1 MQIQIDKSKK
11 TPLYRQITEQI
22 QAQII
27 SGEIPDGFQFPS
39 ERQLA
44 DTLGVNR
51 TTVLNAYKELKADGL
66 LASHVGRGTT
76 AVRGTDQKIRKTDSR
91 REPMWEYLFSD
102 YLKNRDTFDVNKYLE
117 MANQKDVISFAAG
130 IASFENPPV
139 RAFKGIE
146 HELLSNPKGML
157 VSPVAGFS
165 SLRKVMASY
174 MQKRSCFCHPSEIM
188 LVSGAQE
195 GIDLA
200 ARAFLN
206 PGDIVLIEEPSF
218 FPAIQSFRSMGA
230 RLMAVPMEHDG
241 MDVRILEQ
249 LLMRYHPKLIYT
261 MPTYHNPCGVTM
273 STAKRVRL
281 LELATKYSVPV
292 LEDDPYSE
300 LSFEGQTTAPL
311 KSMDTNG
318 NVIYLSSFSKTIY
331 PGLRL
336 GWICADRKL
345 IHHFSGIRQLI
356 DLHSCCISQQIVER
370 FIVNGEME
378 KYVELIRKKLYD
390 NKSIF
395 AGALKGDIYRK
406 ELSYCAGMLVLI
418 FPLRKSIVQV
428 SLWHGIEQHYNVFLQ
443 SVSFQDMHQRNRPSD
458 KHILWHC
465 KGHTGGIWNHA
476 SPCGNNSYLI
486 ARIDRWRETFLH
498 TQVSYRR
505 NQNG

>member
-281 LELATKYSVPV
+281 LDLAAKYSVPV

-378 KYVELIRKKLYD
+378 KYVELIRKEYRERRD
-390 NKSIF
+390 MMVE
-395 AGALKGDIYRK
+395 ALNRYAPRGLSWNMPNGGYYLWCRLPDGLSADQLASQAAKNGVAILPGMPAYLTNQKGEGYIRLNYTFPPRDRIVRGVK
-406 ELSYCAGMLVLI
+406 ILCDVMRELITAHAESD
-418 FPLRKSIVQV
+418 PLTENEI
-428 SLWHGIEQHYNVFLQ
+428 N
-443 SVSFQDMHQRNRPSD
+443 P
-458 KHILWHC
+458 IL
-465 KGHTGGIWNHA
+465 
-476 SPCGNNSYLI
+476 
-486 ARIDRWRETFLH
+486 
-498 TQVSYRR
+498 
-505 NQNG
+505 

>member
-1 MQIQIDKSKK
+1 M
-11 TPLYRQITEQI
+11 
-22 QAQII
+22 
-27 SGEIPDGFQFPS
+27 
-39 ERQLA
+39 
-44 DTLGVNR
+44 GVFVQR
-51 TTVLNAYKELKADGL
+51 L
-66 LASHVGRGTT
+66 S
-76 AVRGTDQKIRKTDSR
+76 
-91 REPMWEYLFSD
+91 
-102 YLKNRDTFDVNKYLE
+102 KNRDTFDVNKYLE

-281 LELATKYSVPV
+281 LELAAKYSVPV

-318 NVIYLSSFSKTIY
+318 NVIYLSSFPNHLSRASSGLDLCRQEIDPPFFRY
-331 PGLRL
+331 PS
-336 GWICADRKL
+336 AY
-345 IHHFSGIRQLI
+345 
-356 DLHSCCISQQIVER
+356 R
-370 FIVNGEME
+370 F
-378 KYVELIRKKLYD
+378 
-390 NKSIF
+390 
-395 AGALKGDIYRK
+395 
-406 ELSYCAGMLVLI
+406 
-418 FPLRKSIVQV
+418 
-428 SLWHGIEQHYNVFLQ
+428 
-443 SVSFQDMHQRNRPSD
+443 
-458 KHILWHC
+458 
-465 KGHTGGIWNHA
+465 
-476 SPCGNNSYLI
+476 
-486 ARIDRWRETFLH
+486 TFLLYFTTDCGAFYCQWGDGKVCGIH
-498 TQVSYRR
+498 TK
-505 NQNG
+505 GI

>member
-1 MQIQIDKSKK
+1 MRIQIDKSIK
-11 TPLYRQITEQI
+11 TPLYKQIAEQI
-22 QAQII
+22 QSQII

-66 LASHVGRGTT
+66 LTSHVGRGTI
-76 AVRGTDQKIRKTDSR
+76 AVKEAAPAVRKTDSR
-91 REPMWEYLFSD
+91 KEPMWEYLFSD

-130 IASFENPPV
+130 IASFENPPIQ
-139 RAFKGIE
+139 AFKGME
-146 HELLSNPKGML
+146 QDLLSNPKGLL

-188 LVSGAQE
+188 IVSGAQE

-200 ARAFLN
+200 TRAFVN

-218 FPAIQSFRSMGA
+218 FPAIQSFRAMGA
-230 RLMAVPMEHDG
+230 RLMAVPMESDG
-241 MDVRILEQ
+241 MDMKILEQ
-249 LLMRYHPKLIYT
+249 LLIRYHPKLIYT
-261 MPTYHNPCGVTM
+261 MPTYHNPCGVCM
-273 STAKRVRL
+273 STAKRIRL
-281 LELATKYSVPV
+281 LELAGKYAIPI

-311 KSMDTNG
+311 KTMDKNG

-336 GWICADRKL
+336 GWICADKKL
-345 IHHFSGIRQLI
+345 IHHFSSIRQLV

-370 FIVNGEME
+370 FIVNGAME
-378 KYVELIRKKLYD
+378 KYVEFIRREYRERRDMMVDALKQYAPFGFSFAIPDGGYYLWCRLPDGLSADLLASQAAKNGVAILPGMPAYLTKQKGESYIRLNFTFPPKDKIVYGIKILCDVIKKLLMAHQEDEPWND
-390 NKSIF
+390 NEIN
-395 AGALKGDIYRK
+395 
-406 ELSYCAGMLVLI
+406 
-418 FPLRKSIVQV
+418 P
-428 SLWHGIEQHYNVFLQ
+428 
-443 SVSFQDMHQRNRPSD
+443 
-458 KHILWHC
+458 IL
-465 KGHTGGIWNHA
+465 
-476 SPCGNNSYLI
+476 
-486 ARIDRWRETFLH
+486 
-498 TQVSYRR
+498 
-505 NQNG
+505 